1 MNSRTTLIALSLASV
16 IMAAR
21 GPAYAAEKPNVV
33 ISLSASGPD
42 TAYWRLYAEWL
53 ELRPFDGV
61 VLEIDPDNLE
71 ENSYFSPGRFQRA
84 LYWALQFSDGY
95 VWV

>member
-1 MNSRTTLIALSLASV
+1 MNSWTTPITILLACAM
-16 IMAAR
+16 MAAWA
-21 GPAYAAEKPNVV
+21 PADGAEKPNVV